1 MIPELAPNFSMWLP
15 KVIAPL
21 IGSGILMASVASVV
35 LNLVF
40 NGATGRAEDLRGA
53 AMSAEA

>member
-1 MIPELAPNFSMWLP
+1 MWLP

-21 IGSGILMASVASVV
+21 IGSGILMASVASVI

-40 NGATGRAEDLRGA
+40 NGATGKADDLRTA